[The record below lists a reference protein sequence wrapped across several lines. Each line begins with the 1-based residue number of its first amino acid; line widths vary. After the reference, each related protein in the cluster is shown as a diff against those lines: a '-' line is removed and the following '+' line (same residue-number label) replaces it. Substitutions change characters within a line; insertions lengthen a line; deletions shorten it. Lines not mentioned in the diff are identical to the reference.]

1 MEDAAKPRPALVP
14 TSSLEPLHSVILEK
28 QAALEELESRSREL
42 ESVLEHLLP
51 FRRNPEG
58 SQPATN
64 SQSPGAAAARSSISK
79 RELQVLTLMVD
90 GKTSKEIAAQL
101 GISF

>member
-14 TSSLEPLHSVILEK
+14 TSSLKPLHSVILEQ
-28 QAALEELESRSREL
+28 QAALEELESSSREL

-64 SQSPGAAAARSSISK
+64 SQSPGAAAARSISK
-79 RELQVLTLMVD
+79 RELQVFTLMVD

>member
-14 TSSLEPLHSVILEK
+14 TSSLKPLHSVILEQ
-28 QAALEELESRSREL
+28 QAALEELES
-42 ESVLEHLLP
+42 VLEHLPP

-64 SQSPGAAAARSSISK
+64 SQSPGAATARSSISK

-90 GKTSKEIAAQL
+90 GKTSTEIAAQL